1 MEDVHR
7 SRDAP
12 DSPSHSLDQR
22 LTGGGVERGSRF
34 EIVVDG
40 RAVWAYDGE
49 TVAAALVA
57 SGLRTVRTTAVTAE
71 PRGFFCGMGA
81 CFECVMIVDGIPNI
95 RTCQIRA
102 RPGLRVESQVGH
114 GRWKVTPR

>member
-1 MEDVHR
+1 MGDENHSGDT
-7 SRDAP
+7 P
-12 DSPSHSLDQR
+12 GSPSHSLDQR

-102 RPGLRVESQVGH
+102 RPGLRVESQVGY
-114 GRWKVTPR
+114 GRWKVTP